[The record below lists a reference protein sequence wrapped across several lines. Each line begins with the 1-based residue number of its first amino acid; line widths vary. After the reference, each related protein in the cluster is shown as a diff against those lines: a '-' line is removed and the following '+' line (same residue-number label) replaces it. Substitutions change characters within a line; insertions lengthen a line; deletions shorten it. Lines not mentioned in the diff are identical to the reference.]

1 MPSQGNMQFIELQRC
16 NFQELTAY
24 QSTGERVVHGARQYF
39 EDIVQHAAQDPSD
52 STEASGTRSP
62 LESMRSRFNIRQR
75 LEGMASYSH
84 TDVTEQ
90 FPDLKPNLLSAL
102 INAHLHEHFLREHPI
117 IAVIDPI
124 EGSRSNLFRQEM
136 TSLAHLIATCPSSPL
151 PRSCPPGIS
160 HCTPCNLAAVTR
172 YRSVAN
178 IPHNA
183 FILVAVPH
191 PLTYLSYIHQKP
203 VLDPQFVIGTRR
215 EEWVMSVTGNL
226 APKRAGGY
234 QRIQTLKDFVRSESN
249 AVSDAKEPGGFWCV
263 WEEVDLEGLSLV
275 LGFDA
280 GDLDIKSQNSNSRVD
295 SSSVTSIVKEHILSQ
310 NPDNMRDVVEA
321 WNLAWSE
328 LWYFVRASQW
338 RRRSEQLDLMGSF
351 NFYW

>member
-1 MPSQGNMQFIELQRC
+1 MPSQGDIKFIEFQRC

-24 QSTGERVVHGARQYF
+24 QSTGERVVHGAQQYF
-39 EDIVQHAAQDPSD
+39 EDIVRAAQDPSD
-52 STEASGTRSP
+52 SSEASGTRSP
-62 LESMRSRFNIRQR
+62 LESMRSRFIVRQR
-75 LEGMASYSH
+75 LEGIASYSDA
-84 TDVTEQ
+84 DVAEQ
-90 FPDLKPNLLSAL
+90 FPNLTPSLLSAL

-136 TSLAHLIATCPSSPL
+136 TSLARLIATCPSSPL

-160 HCTPCNLAAVTR
+160 HCTPCKSATVTR
-172 YRSVAN
+172 YRSAAN

-191 PLTYLSYIHQKP
+191 PLTYLSYIYKKP
-203 VLDPQFVIGTRR
+203 VLDPQFVIDTRR
-215 EEWVMSVTGNL
+215 EEWVMFVTGDL
-226 APKRAGGY
+226 ATKRAGGY
-234 QRIQTLKDFVRSESN
+234 QRTQILKDFVRSESN
-249 AVSDAKEPGGFWCV
+249 AVSEAKEPSGFWCV

-275 LGFDA
+275 LGFHA
-280 GDLDIKSQNSNSRVD
+280 GDLDIKSQNSNSRAD
-295 SSSVTSIVKEHILSQ
+295 SSAVTLIAKEHVVSQ
-310 NPDNMRDVVEA
+310 NPDNMRDVVES

-338 RRRSEQLDLMGSF
+338 RRKSEQLDLMGSF
-351 NFYW
+351 NF